1 MELQHINV
9 KLFVEGDLKL
19 DPARFIDVFH
29 TWIRE
34 ESLDELLIDV
44 ADYRHVPDGPGVM
57 LVAHEADYCMENTG
71 GRGGLR
77 YSRKAPLEG
86 TNQDRFAQA
95 LGAALKASQRL
106 ESQFSGDG
114 PLAFSRRS
122 FELSVNDRALA
133 PNTAETFDSCK
144 GDIQGF
150 LDATFGAGVSTVE
163 HQSDPRRRFAVV
175 VTLAKPFD
183 PASIL
188 SSLSGTA

>member
-1 MELQHINV
+1 MELQHVNV
-9 KLFVEGDLKL
+9 KLFVEGDLSV

-34 ESLDELLIDV
+34 DYLDELLIDV
-44 ADYRHVPDGPGVM
+44 ADYRHVPNGPGVM

-71 GRGGLR
+71 GQSGLR

-86 TNQDRFAQA
+86 SNQDRFAQA
-95 LGAALKASQRL
+95 FGAALKASQLL
-106 ESQFSGDG
+106 ESQFVGDG
-114 PLAFSRRS
+114 PLTFSRRS

-133 PNTAETFDSCK
+133 PNTAETFEACK

-150 LDATFGAGVSTVE
+150 LDATFGAGACTIE
-163 HQSDPRRRFAVV
+163 HQADPRCRFAVV

-183 PASIL
+183 PAAIL
-188 SSLSGTA
+188 QSLSGTA